1 MELTPRRKKA
11 LTYVLAFICIGFILL
26 TAFIS
31 YFPESVIDRE
41 FSEDVQEYQQPLFD
55 GLMKLVSYPG
65 YMPYAPIMVIG
76 SAGILY
82 IKKFRRE
89 GLFLLLTM
97 LSGLVSTIVKY
108 LVDRPRPSADLVK
121 IALQTH
127 QQSFPSG
134 HVMFYV
140 IFFGFMALLMYS
152 LKSINK
158 TLRIIAGILC
168 MVMIFSIPVS
178 RIYLGAHWFTD
189 VLGGFLLG
197 ILCLYVLG
205 YFYLKNQQQ
214 AKPL

>member
-1 MELTPRRKKA
+1 MELTPRRKKV
-11 LTYVLAFICIGFILL
+11 LTYVLAFISIGFLLL
-26 TAFIS
+26 TAFVL

-41 FSEDVQEYQQPLFD
+41 FSEEVQEYQHPLFD
-55 GLMKLVSYPG
+55 KLMKMVSYPG
-65 YMPYAPIMVIG
+65 YMPYAPVMVIIC
-76 SAGILY
+76 SAIFY
-82 IKKFRRE
+82 IRKFKRE

-97 LSGLVSTIVKY
+97 LSGLVSTIIKY
-108 LVDRPRPSADLVK
+108 LVDRPRPSSDIVK

-152 LKSINK
+152 LKTINIK
-158 TLRIIAGILC
+158 LRVTVGVLC
-168 MVMIFSIPVS
+168 MALIFTIPVS

-197 ILCLYVLG
+197 ILCLYALG
-205 YFYLKNQQQ
+205 YFYLKSQQQ
-214 AKPL
+214 QG

>member
-158 TLRIIAGILC
+158 TLRITAGILC

>member
-1 MELTPRRKKA
+1 MELTPRRKKV
-11 LTYVLAFICIGFILL
+11 LTYVLALITIGFLLL

-41 FSEDVQEYQQPLFD
+41 FSEEVQEYQQPLFD

-65 YMPYAPIMVIG
+65 YMPYAPIMVIF
-76 SAGILY
+76 SAIIFY
-82 IKKFRRE
+82 YRKFKRE
-89 GLFLLLTM
+89 SLFILLTM

-108 LVDRPRPSADLVK
+108 LVDRPRPGSDIVK

-140 IFFGFMALLMYS
+140 IFFGFLSLLMYA
-152 LKSINK
+152 LKSINIK
-158 TLRIIAGILC
+158 IRIIIGALS
-168 MVMIFSIPVS
+168 MALVFAIPVS

-197 ILCLYVLG
+197 ILCLYMLG
-205 YFYLKNQQQ
+205 YFYLKSQQQ
-214 AKPL
+214 RA

>member
-1 MELTPRRKKA
+1 
-11 LTYVLAFICIGFILL
+11 
-26 TAFIS
+26 
-31 YFPESVIDRE
+31 
-41 FSEDVQEYQQPLFD
+41 
-55 GLMKLVSYPG
+55 MKLVSYPG
-65 YMPYAPIMVIG
+65 YIPCAPIMVILT
-76 SAGILY
+76 AGVFY
-82 IKKFRRE
+82 TRKFKKE

-108 LVDRPRPSADLVK
+108 AVDRPRPGADLVK

-140 IFFGFMALLMYS
+140 IFFGFVALLVYS
-152 LKSINK
+152 LKTINK
-158 TLRIIAGILC
+158 TLRITAGVLC
-168 MVMIFSIPVS
+168 MVMIFTIPVS

-197 ILCLYVLG
+197 ILCLYALG

-214 AKPL
+214 A

>member
-1 MELTPRRKKA
+1 MELTPRRKKV
-11 LTYVLAFICIGFILL
+11 LTYVLAFISIGFLLL
-26 TAFIS
+26 TAFVL

-41 FSEDVQEYQQPLFD
+41 FSEELQEFQHPFFD
-55 GLMKLVSYPG
+55 RVMKLVSYPG
-65 YMPYAPIMVIG
+65 YMPYAPIMVIL
-76 SAGILY
+76 SAGIFY
-82 IKKFRRE
+82 IRKFKKE

-108 LVDRPRPSADLVK
+108 LVDRPRPSSDVVK
-121 IALQTH
+121 IVLETH

-152 LKSINK
+152 IKKINR
-158 TLRIIAGILC
+158 TLRIAVGILC
-168 MVMIFSIPVS
+168 MAMIFIIPVS
-178 RIYLGAHWFTD
+178 RIYMGAHWFTD

-214 AKPL
+214 A

>member
-1 MELTPRRKKA
+1 MELTPRRKKV
-11 LTYVLAFICIGFILL
+11 LTYILAFISIGFLLL
-26 TAFIS
+26 TAFVS

-41 FSEDVQEYQQPLFD
+41 FSEEVQGFQYPLFD

-65 YMPYAPIMVIG
+65 YIPCAPIMVILT
-76 SAGILY
+76 AGVFY
-82 IKKFRRE
+82 TRKFKKE

-108 LVDRPRPSADLVK
+108 AVDRPRPGADLVK

-140 IFFGFMALLMYS
+140 IFFGFVALLVYS
-152 LKSINK
+152 LKTINK
-158 TLRIIAGILC
+158 TLRITAGVLC
-168 MVMIFSIPVS
+168 MVMIFTIPVS

-197 ILCLYVLG
+197 ILCLYALG

-214 AKPL
+214 A

>member
-1 MELTPRRKKA
+1 MELTPRRKKV
-11 LTYVLAFICIGFILL
+11 LTYVLAFISIGFLLL
-26 TAFIS
+26 TAFVS

-41 FSEDVQEYQQPLFD
+41 FSEEVQEFQYPFFD
-55 GLMKLVSYPG
+55 SVMKLVSYPG
-65 YMPYAPIMVIG
+65 YMPYAPMMVIG
-76 SAGILY
+76 CASILY
-82 IKKFRRE
+82 FRKFKKE

-108 LVDRPRPSADLVK
+108 LVDRPRPSSDLVK

-140 IFFGFMALLMYS
+140 IFFGFVALLMYS
-152 LKSINK
+152 VKAINRSF
-158 TLRIIAGILC
+158 RIAAGILC
-168 MVMIFSIPVS
+168 MLMIFSIPVS

-197 ILCLYVLG
+197 IVCLYALG

-214 AKPL
+214 G

>member
-1 MELTPRRKKA
+1 MELTPRRKKV
-11 LTYVLAFICIGFILL
+11 LTYVLAFISIGFLLL
-26 TAFIS
+26 TAFVL

-41 FSEDVQEYQQPLFD
+41 FSEEVQEFQHPVFD
-55 GLMKLVSYPG
+55 KLMKLVSYPG
-65 YMPYAPIMVIG
+65 YMPNAPIMVIL
-76 SAGILY
+76 SAGIFY
-82 IKKFRRE
+82 IRKFKKE

-108 LVDRPRPSADLVK
+108 LVDRPRPSSDLVK
-121 IALQTH
+121 IVLETH

-140 IFFGFMALLMYS
+140 IFFGFMTLLMYS
-152 LKSINK
+152 IKKINR
-158 TLRIIAGILC
+158 TLRILIGVLCIA
-168 MVMIFSIPVS
+168 MVFIIPVS

-197 ILCLYVLG
+197 ILCLYGLG

-214 AKPL
+214 R